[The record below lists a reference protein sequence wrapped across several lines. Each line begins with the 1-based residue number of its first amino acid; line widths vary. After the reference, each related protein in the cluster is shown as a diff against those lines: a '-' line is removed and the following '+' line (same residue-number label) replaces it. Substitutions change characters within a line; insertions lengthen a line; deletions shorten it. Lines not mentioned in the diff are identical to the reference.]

1 MTPSPQ
7 LSFPEFAIAM
17 YLTSKA
23 LSGEAL
29 PSSLP
34 DNVAE
39 EVQIAVATIESTKP
53 TPSSAPVASPQAQY
67 PMMIGTQQQ
76 YSMMTGSISPV
87 NGQATGMQGNGSS
100 PGMLHPQMTGYQQM
114 QPTGIQVPM
123 MTGVTPMM
131 SANQQVAMPTG
142 MNAHNLDFTSR
153 MMPMPTGMYLA
164 NRRKDFQSLAG
175 KVKIPWAVTTEERER
190 YKEIF
195 NAWDSEKKGFLPGDK
210 AKEIF
215 SQSGLPQNVLMQI
228 WYVI

>member
-17 YLTSKA
+17 YLTSKV
-23 LSGEAL
+23 LSNQPL
-29 PSSLP
+29 PNSLP
-34 DNVAE
+34 VNIVE
-39 EVQIAVATIESTKP
+39 EVQIAVATLESTHP
-53 TPSSAPVASPQAQY
+53 PNNSTPAAQQQY
-67 PMMIGTQQQ
+67 PMATGTPQQ
-76 YSMMTGSISPV
+76 YSMMTGSVSPV
-87 NGQATGMQGNGSS
+87 SAQPTGMQGTGNG
-100 PGMLHPQMTGYQQM
+100 LLQPQMTGYQQM
-114 QPTGIQVPM
+114 QPTGLQVPM

-131 SANQQVAMPTG
+131 VANQQVPMPTG

-164 NRRKDFQSLAG
+164 NRRKEFQSLDG

-190 YKEIF
+190 YREIF
-195 NAWDSEKKGFLPGDK
+195 NAWDKEKKGFLPGDN

-228 WYVI
+228 W